1 MTAPA
6 TTDLCDANE
15 DRIAAGSLRIVPPG
29 YNAWGQRLAF
39 HGQASTLKVFE
50 DNTLVRTALEQ
61 PGAGRILVVDGGGSR
76 RCALL
81 GGNLGV
87 LAQKNGWAG
96 VLVYGC
102 VRDSDELDA
111 CDIGVRALAS
121 HPQKSLKKG
130 IGQTDIA
137 IVFDGVK
144 VNPGDWVYVDR
155 DGILI
160 ADEALH
166 AA

>member
-1 MTAPA
+1 MSFA
-6 TTDLCDANE
+6 TTDLCDAHE
-15 DRIAAGSLRIVPPG
+15 DRIAQGSLRIVPPG
-29 YNAWGQRLAF
+29 YLAWGKRAAF
-39 HGQASTLKVFE
+39 HGQAHTLKVFE
-50 DNTLVRTALEQ
+50 DNSLVRSALEQ
-61 PGAGRILVVDGGGSR
+61 PGQGRILVVDGGGSR

-111 CDIGVRALAS
+111 CDIGVRALAA

-130 IGQTDIA
+130 IGQEGIPV
-137 IVFDGVK
+137 VFDGVK
-144 VNPGDWVYVDR
+144 VSPGNWIYVDR
-155 DGILI
+155 DGILV
-160 ADEALH
+160 ADSPCH
-166 AA
+166 A

>member
-1 MTAPA
+1 MTLA

-15 DRIAAGSLRIVPPG
+15 DRIAAGTLRIVPPG
-29 YNAWGQRLAF
+29 YLAWGRLTAF
-39 HGQASTLKVFE
+39 SGQAHTLKVFE
-50 DNTLVRTALEQ
+50 DNSLVRSALEQ
-61 PGAGRILVVDGGGSR
+61 PGHGKVLVIDGGGSR

-111 CDIGVRALAS
+111 CEIGVRALAT

-130 IGQTDIA
+130 IGQEQIA
-137 IVFDGVK
+137 IVFDGVS
-144 VNPGDWVYVDR
+144 VRPGQWVYVDR
-155 DGILI
+155 DGILVS
-160 ADEALH
+160 DESLQTV
-166 AA
+166 

>member
-1 MTAPA
+1 MTLA
-6 TTDLCDANE
+6 TTDLCDAHE
-15 DRIAAGSLRIVPPG
+15 DRIAAGTVRIVPPG
-29 YNAWGQRLAF
+29 YAAWGRKTAF
-39 HGQASTLKVFE
+39 AGQAHTLKVFE
-50 DNTLVRTALEQ
+50 DNSLVRSALEQ
-61 PGAGRILVVDGGGSR
+61 PGQGKVLVVDGGGSR

-96 VLVYGC
+96 VIVYGC

-111 CDIGVRALAS
+111 CDIGVRALAT

-130 IGQTDIA
+130 IGQEQIA
-137 IVFDGVK
+137 VVFDGVT
-144 VNPGDWVYVDR
+144 VRPGHWIYVDR
-155 DGILI
+155 DGILV

-166 AA
+166 AI